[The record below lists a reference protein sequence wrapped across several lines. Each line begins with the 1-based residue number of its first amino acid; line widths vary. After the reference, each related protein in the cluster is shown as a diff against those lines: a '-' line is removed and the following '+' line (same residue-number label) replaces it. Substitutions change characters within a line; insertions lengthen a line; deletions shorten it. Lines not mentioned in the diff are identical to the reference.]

1 VRCHAYQLPSDGYR
15 AVEAQILEQLRD
27 GDREQLVYLL
37 TDHDLEVELLSG
49 EWPVLFAAAEEFYQV
64 VDMENGIARM
74 AISPE
79 ELADFVALLRDK
91 QRQDSWG
98 PLAFGLAELA
108 DALPADCDLVGVAFV
123 EESDDWQW
131 EETVFEMLAI
141 RPEVFALLEPH
152 LRARLEAGHFR
163 ALGRLASDHCEG
175 AIEFSPEQWRV
186 LLRHA
191 QERVPELLPVFEARI
206 AEPSDYTSIREALML
221 ISDPSFQ
228 PSLDAWLRVHA
239 STAQYALLF
248 RDANV
253 ERGIAADDAD
263 PDMDTIV
270 TTTPLA
276 PPPSTETSDV
286 AREGES
292 EEVDEDN
299 GEDAGESE
307 EVDED
312 NGEDAGESE
321 EVDDGD
327 GEDAGEGVDKE
338 EDDGESEEKEEA
350 EGEGEEVDDG
360 DGEDAGEGVDKEEAE
375 GESEEVD
382 DGDGEDD
389 GEGVDKEEAEDG
401 SARAEEE

>member
-37 TDHDLEVELLSG
+37 TENDLEVELLSG

-79 ELADFVALLRDK
+79 ELADFVAFLRDEK
-91 QRQDSWG
+91 RQAAWE

-141 RPEVFALLEPH
+141 RPEVFELLEPH

-186 LLRHA
+186 LLKHA
-191 QERVPELLPVFEARI
+191 RERVPELLPVFDARI
-206 AEPSDYTSIREALML
+206 APPSDYTSIREALAL

-248 RDANV
+248 RDANA
-253 ERGIAADDAD
+253 ERGVVPDEAD

-270 TTTPLA
+270 
-276 PPPSTETSDV
+276 STVPAALSSSKEESDV
-286 AREGES
+286 EREDDVEAAGA
-292 EEVDEDN
+292 DED
-299 GEDAGESE
+299 
-307 EVDED
+307 
-312 NGEDAGESE
+312 
-321 EVDDGD
+321 
-327 GEDAGEGVDKE
+327 EG
-338 EDDGESEEKEEA
+338 DDGEA
-350 EGEGEEVDDG
+350 DI
-360 DGEDAGEGVDKEEAE
+360 EDEQG
-375 GESEEVD
+375 
-382 DGDGEDD
+382 DD
-389 GEGVDKEEAEDG
+389 GEADIEDEKGDEDG
-401 SARAEEE
+401 GQ